1 MITNPNLCSLF
12 PTHDP
17 YSQPTIPIPNPR
29 SLFPPHIP
37 YSQPYSHPILM
48 TSFPTL
54 IPNPHFHL
62 GVLPSQQQGV
72 TARERGS
79 GMSPHRDVPTLGCP
93 HIGMSPHRDVPTS
106 GCPHIGMSP
115 HWDVPT
121 LGCPHTGM
129 SPHWDVPTPGCP
141 HTGMSPHWDVPG
153 LWGRPHEQ
161 RTIHG
166 RTLSGDTSIP
176 QMMDGSSST
185 AVPTAGGRPS
195 HPPTPPPHLSPS
207 PPPPASS
214 PCPALR

>member
-1 MITNPNLCSLF
+1 MVTESCGHNFHNTPPNS
-12 PTHDP
+12 PPPHDP

-115 HWDVPT
+115 HWDVP
-121 LGCPHTGM
+121 
-129 SPHWDVPTPGCP
+129 
-141 HTGMSPHWDVPG
+141 G

>member
-93 HIGMSPHRDVPTS
+93 HTGMSPHRDVPTL
-106 GCPHIGMSP
+106 GCPHI
-115 HWDVPT
+115 
-121 LGCPHTGM
+121 
-129 SPHWDVPTPGCP
+129 
-141 HTGMSPHWDVPG
+141 GMSPHWDVPG